1 MRRAVFL
8 DRDGVINRKAAEG
21 DYIKSWSE
29 FEILP
34 GVVSA
39 IKILNEESFLVIVIS
54 NQRCVARGIIT
65 EDELNEIHEK
75 MKEELAKKGAIIDDI
90 YYCPHDIKDRCDC
103 RKPQPGLL
111 LRAAKKYNI
120 DLDQSWMVGDSVSDV
135 EAGKRSGCRT
145 VLVGRYEF
153 GSCEEFKPDITADS
167 LAGAVDQI
175 LDKSQGSEPGVES

>member
-34 GVVSA
+34 GVVSS
-39 IKILNEESFLVIVIS
+39 IKRLNEEGFLVIVIS

-65 EDELNEIHEK
+65 EDELNEIHEN

-103 RKPQPGLL
+103 R
-111 LRAAKKYNI
+111 NHN
-120 DLDQSWMVGDSVSDV
+120 
-135 EAGKRSGCRT
+135 
-145 VLVGRYEF
+145 
-153 GSCEEFKPDITADS
+153 
-167 LAGAVDQI
+167 LA
-175 LDKSQGSEPGVES
+175 

>member
-8 DRDGVINRKAAEG
+8 DRDGVINRKAPEG

-34 GVVSA
+34 CVDSA
-39 IKILNEESFLVIVIS
+39 IKRLNEESFLVIVIS
-54 NQRCVARGIIT
+54 NQRCIARGIIT

-90 YYCPHDIKDRCDC
+90 YYCPHDIKDRCSC

-111 LRAAKKYNI
+111 LK
-120 DLDQSWMVGDSVSDV
+120 
-135 EAGKRSGCRT
+135 
-145 VLVGRYEF
+145 
-153 GSCEEFKPDITADS
+153 
-167 LAGAVDQI
+167 AVR
-175 LDKSQGSEPGVES
+175 